1 MRHHLRSAF
10 AVLLLVALFFA
21 HMPPPLAAAAGRDYP
36 VENGHF
42 YSQAANSDDVGF
54 TIVDDQQARFWTE
67 FQRLGGVDTL
77 GYPISQR
84 FTWHG
89 YTVQAMQKVVLQW
102 RPEVGQ
108 AYAVNVLDLLHE
120 AGKDGYLQT
129 VRQTPP
135 PKDWADEGLPWPVVV
150 ERHQAVLQGWP
161 AIAAAYRAAP
171 GDPLTLYGLP
181 TSDVVDMGNNFALRA
196 QRVVFQQWKE
206 ATPWAAAGQV
216 TVANGGDLA
225 KEAGL
230 LPDAPLQ
237 PVPAPP
243 EAPLAAPPLAPP
255 VVPPATPTGRE
266 LSGIE
271 DIEAR
276 VAAVRGL
283 PFRSQVDKRLLT
295 PEQLVQRFA
304 RQFEQP
310 EVQEAVR
317 YETLLWTLLGLLP
330 ETSNLGETYVDLYG
344 SQIIGL
350 YVPREKRLYVRDDGT
365 GRITPAVELTLAHE
379 LVHALQD
386 QYFDLANFIGSDA
399 VGSSDESAARRALVE
414 GDAVVA
420 QSLYA
425 QRYFTAQ
432 QIEALNSAAAGERS
446 SVSRVPL
453 ILQEQL
459 FFPYINGPEFVA
471 ALYRSGGWNAVNGA
485 WRRPPAS
492 AAQVLHIDRYLA
504 RLQPIRPVLP
514 ELAPTLGPGWQEIER
529 DSFGE
534 VIVRT
539 MVRQFLGLDAA
550 SVAAE
555 GWAGDNFVL
564 LANNGSGALAGRIEF
579 DNPAEATQF
588 TQAYVRATATRFGN
602 SVAIQ
607 RNAGQTVFLGQPA
620 VLIEQRGRSVI
631 LTFAPTGQQAQLMAA
646 RFGP

>member
-1 MRHHLRSAF
+1 MRPHLRTALV
-10 AVLLLVALFFA
+10 ALILVALFFT
-21 HMPPPLAAAAGRDYP
+21 HVPEPPASAAGRDYP
-36 VENGHF
+36 IENGHF
-42 YSQAANSDDVGF
+42 YSQAANADEAGF
-54 TIVDDQQARFWTE
+54 TIVDDPQVRFWSE

-89 YTVQAMQKVVLQW
+89 FTVQAMQKVVLQW

-108 AYAVNVLDLLHE
+108 AYAVNILDLLHE
-120 AGKDGYLQT
+120 AGQDGYLQT

-161 AIAAAYRAAP
+161 AIAAVYRSAP
-171 GDPLTLYGLP
+171 GDPLLLYGLP
-181 TSDVVDMGNNFALRA
+181 TSDVIDMGNNFALRA

-225 KEAGL
+225 KETGL
-230 LPDAPLQ
+230 LPEAALH
-237 PVPAPP
+237 PVAAPP
-243 EAPLAAPPLAPP
+243 EVPLATRPLAPP
-255 VVPPATPTGRE
+255 VLPPASPIGRE
-266 LSGIE
+266 LRGIAE
-271 DIEAR
+271 IEAG
-276 VAAVRGL
+276 VAAARGL
-283 PFRSQVDKRLLT
+283 PFRSPVDKRLLT
-295 PEQLVQRFA
+295 PEQLAQRFA

-330 ETSNLGETYVDLYG
+330 ESSNLSATYVDLYA

-365 GRITPAVELTLAHE
+365 SRITPAVELTLAHE
-379 LVHALQD
+379 LVHALHD
-386 QYFDLANFIGSDA
+386 QYFDLASFLRNDA

-425 QRYFTAQ
+425 QRRFTAE
-432 QIEALNSAAAGERS
+432 QIEALNATAADERS

-459 FFPYINGPEFVA
+459 FFPYTDGSEFVA
-471 ALYRSGGWNAVNGA
+471 ALYQRGGWFAVNEA
-485 WRRPPAS
+485 WRRPPVS

-504 RLQPIRPVLP
+504 RRQPLRPDLP
-514 ELAPTLGPGWQEIER
+514 ELAPRLGPDWQEIER

-539 MVRQFLGLDAA
+539 MVRQFLGLEAA
-550 SVAAE
+550 SVAAD

-564 LANNGSGALAGRIEF
+564 LANNGMGALAGRLEF
-579 DNPAEATQF
+579 DNPTEATQF

-607 RNAGQTVFLGQPA
+607 RNAGQTLFLGQPA

-631 LTFAPTGQQAQLMAA
+631 LAFAPTGQQTQLMAA
-646 RFGP
+646 QFGS